1 MACEWCDLLK
11 KELERRDEE
20 IKRLNEQQFDLSIST
35 KDMVGFMEDMRSMVR
50 QSVPVLR
57 KQEINKPIEQGGYQW
72 E

>member
-1 MACEWCDLLK
+1 MACEWCDLYK
-11 KELERRDEE
+11 KEIARRDEE

-57 KQEINKPIEQGGYQW
+57 KQEINKPIEQGGYEW

>member
-1 MACEWCDLLK
+1 MACEWCDIYK

-57 KQEINKPIEQGGYQW
+57 KQEINKPIEQGGYEW

>member
-1 MACEWCDLLK
+1 MACEWCDLYK
-11 KELERRDEE
+11 KEIARRDEE

-50 QSVPVLR
+50 QSVPIVR
-57 KQEINKPIEQGGYQW
+57 KQETNKPIEQGGYQW

>member
-20 IKRLNEQQFDLSIST
+20 IAVLNEQQFDLSIST

-50 QSVPVLR
+50 QSVPIVR
-57 KQEINKPIEQGGYQW
+57 KQEANKPIEQGGYQW

>member
-57 KQEINKPIEQGGYQW
+57 RQEINKPIEQGGYQW

>member
-57 KQEINKPIEQGGYQW
+57 KQEINKPIEQGGYEW